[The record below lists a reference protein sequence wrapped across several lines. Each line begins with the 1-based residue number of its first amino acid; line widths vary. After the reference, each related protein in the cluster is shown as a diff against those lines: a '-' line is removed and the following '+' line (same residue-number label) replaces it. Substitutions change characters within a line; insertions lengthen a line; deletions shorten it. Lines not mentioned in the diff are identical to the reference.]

1 MKYRESKPFEND
13 TEYVCFVYN
22 WCEKCKHYK
31 LRDDGFPEFPE
42 NGGCPVLDAME
53 NARFNIEEFP
63 KKDIV
68 EEIYDGGD
76 VVRCHVCRRFEPN
89 GLFVSFRFS

>member
-1 MKYRESKPFEND
+1 MKYRESKPFSSG
-13 TEYVCFVYN
+13 TEYEVFLYN

-42 NGGCPVLDAME
+42 QGGCPVLDAM
-53 NARFNIEEFP
+53 FNSEEFP

-68 EEIYDGGD
+68 EELYDDRD
-76 VVRCHVCRRFEPN
+76 VVSRRICKRFEPI
-89 GLFVSFRFS
+89 